1 MFVDQAEIFVRAGN
15 GGQGCASFRRERY
28 MPRGGPDGGD
38 GGHGGSVVLRA
49 VAGIDTLLD
58 FAGRHHWTAD
68 NGRPGQGQDKT
79 GRSGCDLIVKL
90 PPGTLVYD
98 KDTGLLLK
106 DLAAPGVETIIAAG
120 GKGGKGNVRFASST
134 NQTPREFEPGQPG
147 ERRALRLELKL
158 IADVGV
164 VGLPNA
170 GKSTLL
176 SRLSKARPKIADY
189 PFTTLQP
196 QLGIVELSGHRRF
209 VMADLPGLIE
219 GAHQGTGLGDAFLRH
234 IERTRVILHLVD
246 VQPPPGEPAPDEA
259 YRTIRRELQ
268 AYSEL
273 LAAKPE
279 IVAANK
285 IDLLDD
291 ETQLQPLG
299 QAVGQE
305 VLRISAV
312 TGQGINGLT
321 ERLWALVGSARQPP
335 SVPSKLPLPPH
346 LRPADDGPA

>member
-1 MFVDQAEIFVRAGN
+1 MFVDEAEIYAKAGN
-15 GGQGCASFRRERY
+15 GGQGCVSFRRERY
-28 MPRGGPDGGD
+28 LPKGGPDGGD
-38 GGHGGSVVLRA
+38 GGHGGDVVLRA

-68 NGRPGQGQDKT
+68 NGRPGQGKDKT
-79 GRSGCDLIVKL
+79 GRSGGDLIVKV

-98 KDTGLLLK
+98 RDTGLLLK
-106 DLAAPGVETIIAAG
+106 DLAAADVETVIAAG
-120 GKGGKGNVRFASST
+120 GKGGRGNVRFASST

-147 ERRALRLELKL
+147 EHRALRLELKL
-158 IADVGV
+158 IADVGL

-189 PFTTLQP
+189 AFTTLQP
-196 QLGIVELSGHRRF
+196 QLGIVALSGHRRF

-219 GAHQGTGLGDAFLRH
+219 GAHEGTGLGDAFLRH

-246 VQPPPGEPAPDEA
+246 VQPPPGEPAPADA
-259 YRTIRRELQ
+259 YRMIRRELQ
-268 AYSEL
+268 AYSQL
-273 LAAKPE
+273 LADKPE

-291 ETQLQPLG
+291 E
-299 QAVGQE
+299 
-305 VLRISAV
+305 
-312 TGQGINGLT
+312 
-321 ERLWALVGSARQPP
+321 
-335 SVPSKLPLPPH
+335 
-346 LRPADDGPA
+346 D